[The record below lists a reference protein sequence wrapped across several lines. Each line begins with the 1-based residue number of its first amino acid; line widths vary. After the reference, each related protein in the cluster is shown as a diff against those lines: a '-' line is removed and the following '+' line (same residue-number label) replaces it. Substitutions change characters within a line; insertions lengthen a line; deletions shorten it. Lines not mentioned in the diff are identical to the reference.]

1 MKWEKERKEGQES
14 RDISLVFFK
23 SDKVLKIEEELLAQH
38 CRLYLNKLLNWT
50 KKNEIVNREQALSEY
65 LLSLSLSL
73 NFSLIV

>member
-1 MKWEKERKEGQES
+1 M
-14 RDISLVFFK
+14 
-23 SDKVLKIEEELLAQH
+23 LKIEEELLAQH

-73 NFSLIV
+73 SQLLSHCLISLI